1 MEVSTTYDSKA
12 FASMGYVLLNT
23 EWWKKVCTKEKI
35 DLQKVSK
42 NTSNAGLLVIK
53 EMEDIKEH
61 FKSIEEGFAESS
73 RFD

>member
-1 MEVSTTYDSKA
+1 M
-12 FASMGYVLLNT
+12 
-23 EWWKKVCTKEKI
+23 CTKEKI